1 MTAETENQIYW
12 EEINKCFADKLLMS
26 FQPLQ
31 NFYAPFL
38 SKLSR
43 SSNCCTENIS
53 SSLIWDSNFDH
64 AKVRFLSKIVYFD
77 FVATLFIQNNFH
89 GKLVQ
94 MNEYLIWN
102 QPNKRNIE

>member
-1 MTAETENQIYW
+1 MTAETENQLNW

-31 NFYAPFL
+31 NVSVPFL
-38 SKLSR
+38 SKFSR

-53 SSLIWDSNFDH
+53 SSLIWDSNSDH
-64 AKVRFLSKIVYFD
+64 DKVRFPSKIVYFD

-94 MNEYLIWN
+94 MNDYLIWN
-102 QPNKRNIE
+102 QPNKRIIE